1 MVTKLMIIELVL
13 NILIL
18 EGKVVEVEEVDLGHH
33 HIEDREIQI
42 LNLVHLKTRN
52 IELL

>member
-18 EGKVVEVEEVDLGHH
+18 EGKVVEEVDPGHH
-33 HIEDREIQI
+33 HIEDRKIQI